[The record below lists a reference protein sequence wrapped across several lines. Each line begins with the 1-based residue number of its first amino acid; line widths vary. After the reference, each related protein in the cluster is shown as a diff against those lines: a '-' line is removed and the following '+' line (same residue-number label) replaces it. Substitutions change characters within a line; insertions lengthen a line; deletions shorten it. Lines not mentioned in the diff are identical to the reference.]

1 MKNIQYQTP
10 SQTVGPYF
18 AYGLTAKQYQYNFS
32 QMVGNKLVDPTHP
45 DSIEIIG
52 KVLDGAGNPIEDAM
66 IEIWHKDSEN
76 ELFGRMGTGTN
87 PSCEFNFHCLKPLA
101 ENGYAPFL
109 TVIIFMRGQL
119 THSYSRIYFDD
130 EMSLNEKD
138 PVFLSIP
145 KERRKTVLAQKKEK
159 FYTFNIHMQGENET
173 VFFDL

>member
-18 AYGLTAKQYQYNFS
+18 AYGLTAQQYHYNFS
-32 QMVGNKLVDPTHP
+32 QMVGNMMVDPTHP
-45 DSIEIIG
+45 NAIEIIG

-87 PSCEFNFHCLKPLA
+87 KSCEFNFHCLKPLA
-101 ENGYAPFL
+101 ENNHAPFL
-109 TVIIFMRGQL
+109 TVILFMRGQL
-119 THSYSRIYFDD
+119 THSYTRIYFED
-130 EMSLNEKD
+130 EMALNEND
-138 PVFLSIP
+138 AVFQSIP
-145 KERRKTVLAQKKEK
+145 KERRASLLAKKRDKYYE
-159 FYTFNIHMQGENET
+159 FNIYMQGENET